1 MLRAQGVFFFICS
14 GFIFY
19 LSPNII
25 SFLYGESYK
34 ESIPILKILAWL
46 PFIIAVSNVLGYQT
60 LLVLNMERIFSRLVL
75 VGGGIALVIIFP
87 LIIYFGGYG
96 AALTILIAEVSVNL
110 LMLTTLIKKKVPIF
124 KGQ

>member
-1 MLRAQGVFFFICS
+1 
-14 GFIFY
+14 
-19 LSPNII
+19 
-25 SFLYGESYK
+25 
-34 ESIPILKILAWL
+34 
-46 PFIIAVSNVLGYQT
+46 T